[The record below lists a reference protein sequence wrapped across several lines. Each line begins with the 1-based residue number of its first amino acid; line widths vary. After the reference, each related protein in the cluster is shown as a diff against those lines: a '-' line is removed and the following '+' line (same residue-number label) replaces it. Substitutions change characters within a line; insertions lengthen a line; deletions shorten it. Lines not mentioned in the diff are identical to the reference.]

1 MKIFE
6 YIEKW
11 EQIYKNGLPDE
22 VPNRLEHLNKAPSYK
37 QLVKCFLKNDLN
49 LKCLGYAQ
57 NKSRVYNQIK
67 RNELKK
73 RGDILEIDLL

>member
-49 LKCLGYAQ
+49 LKGLGYAQ
-57 NKSRVYNQIK
+57 KKSKVYNQIK

>member
-11 EQIYKNGLPDE
+11 EKIYRNGLPDE

-49 LKCLGYAQ
+49 LKGLGYAQ
-57 NKSRVYNQIK
+57 KKSKVYNQIK